1 MKAIREFFKRLKSP
15 TPSLWKKVRNVAAMI
30 TAIAT
35 AATAIP
41 NITTPTWWDNAAWY
55 ILSLSAAVTI
65 YAQQKEEKK
74 L

>member
-15 TPSLWKKVRNVAAMI
+15 TPSFWKKVRNVAAMI
-30 TAIAT
+30 TAMAT
-35 AATAIP
+35 AVTAIP
-41 NITTPTWWDNAAWY
+41 NIATPSWWDNIAWY
-55 ILSLSAAVTI
+55 ILSVSAAITI

>member
-15 TPSLWKKVRNVAAMI
+15 TPSFWKKVRNVAAMI
-30 TAIAT
+30 TAMAT

-41 NITTPTWWDNAAWY
+41 NITAPAWWDNVAWY
-55 ILSLSAAVTI
+55 VLAASAAVAI